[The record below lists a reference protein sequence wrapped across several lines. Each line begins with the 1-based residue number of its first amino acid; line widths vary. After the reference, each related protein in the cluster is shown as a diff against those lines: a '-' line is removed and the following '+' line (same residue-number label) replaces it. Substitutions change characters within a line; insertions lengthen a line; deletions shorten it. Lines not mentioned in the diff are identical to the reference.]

1 MPIVREDV
9 DNLNSIVT
17 ITLTTADYE
26 PKLKSE
32 LSKYRNKVQLKGFRK
47 GKTPVGIIKKMYG
60 KGILVEVINEVLNTQ
75 LEDYMKEENISILG
89 QPLPVEEQEQ
99 LEFDINNLSDFT
111 FKFEL
116 GLTPEFDLNGVSADN
131 KFDRYDV
138 EVADEVLTKELDNG
152 RERVGKNELVDDNIQ
167 AEDIISFNA
176 EELDGDAVKKDG
188 WATTFSVAV
197 PDMADEDLKKELFTK
212 KKGDKVRFNIYN
224 LEKDKDAEFV
234 KKYLLMVTD
243 SDGDVEIGEEFEATI
258 NTVTRKGLADLD
270 EEFFNKYFGEGKVS
284 NTEEAKAIIEKDIM
298 TFYNKQADALL
309 FRDFQ
314 KDLIE
319 KNPIDLPEAFLK
331 KWLNA
336 SNEEASME
344 DIEEGFDGFAKDL
357 RWSLIRGKLTKQFD
371 VKVEEDELFSQ
382 VKENIKQV
390 YGNYIDE
397 LVVLNTANRMMQD
410 RKYVDGVFQEILA
423 DKLFGAVRGVVTV
436 NDKKINS
443 KDFDAVLEEVRKES
457 MPPAPENADATTE
470 QNEEVAENVEE
481 G

>member
-9 DNLNSIVT
+9 DNLTSIVT
-17 ITLTTADYE
+17 VTLTTADYE

-47 GKTPVGIIKKMYG
+47 GKTPLGIVKKMYG
-60 KGILVEVINEVLNTQ
+60 KGILVEVVNEMLNSQ
-75 LEDYMKEENISILG
+75 IEDYLRDENISILG
-89 QPLPVEEQEQ
+89 QPLPLEEQEDPT
-99 LEFDINNLSDFT
+99 FDINNLSEFT
-111 FKFEL
+111 FKFEI
-116 GLTPEFDLNGVSADN
+116 GLSPEFDLKGVSSDN
-131 KFDRYDV
+131 NFDRHDV
-138 EVADEVLTKELDNG
+138 EIADEVLTKELDNG
-152 RERVGKNELVDDNIQ
+152 RERVGKNTLVDDTIQ

-176 EELDGDAVKKDG
+176 EELDGDALKKDG

-197 PDMADEDLKKELFTK
+197 PDLADEEFKKELLTK

-243 SDGDVEIGEEFEATI
+243 SDGEVEIGEEFEATI
-258 NTVTRKGLADLD
+258 NSVTRKGLADLD
-270 EEFFNKYFGEGKVS
+270 EEFFNKYFGEGKAT
-284 NTEEAKAIIEKDIM
+284 NEEEAKALIEKDINV
-298 TFYNKQADALL
+298 FYNKQADALL

-319 KNPIDLPEAFLK
+319 KNPIDLPETFLK

-336 SNEEASME
+336 SNEEATIE
-344 DIEEGFDGFAKDL
+344 AIEEGFDGFAKDL
-357 RWSLIRGKLTKQFD
+357 RWSLIRSKMTKHFD
-371 VKVEEDELFSQ
+371 IKVEEEELFSR
-382 VKENIKQV
+382 VKENIKAV

-410 RKYVDGVFQEILA
+410 RKYVDGVYQEILA
-423 DKLFGAVRGVVTV
+423 DKLFGAVREVVTV
-436 NDKKINS
+436 NNKKIKS
-443 KDFDAVLEEVRKES
+443 KDFDAILEEVRKES
-457 MPPAPENADATTE
+457 MPPAPANATDATE
-470 QNEEVAENVEE
+470 ENEEVAENVEE